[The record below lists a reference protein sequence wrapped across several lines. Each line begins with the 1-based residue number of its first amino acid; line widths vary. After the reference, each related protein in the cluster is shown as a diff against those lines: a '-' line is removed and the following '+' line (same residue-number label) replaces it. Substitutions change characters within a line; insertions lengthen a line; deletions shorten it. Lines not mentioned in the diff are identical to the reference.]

1 VEAAGGVAVVGGCVD
16 LGDVGI
22 GYGPLV
28 EVVRRLRATLG
39 VEVVDGLL
47 DEVAPALG
55 PLLTGG
61 HDRGEV
67 RPGAVLEQT
76 LALLEAVGERS
87 PGLLVG
93 IEDLHWADASTRDLV
108 AFLARHLRTAK
119 VALVIPRARSRSWK
133 QLCCCTTR
141 NSSGELTSAAS
152 M

>member
-1 VEAAGGVAVVGGCVD
+1 
-16 LGDVGI
+16 
-22 GYGPLV
+22 
-28 EVVRRLRATLG
+28 
-39 VEVVDGLL
+39 
-47 DEVAPALG
+47 
-55 PLLTGG
+55 
-61 HDRGEV
+61 
-67 RPGAVLEQT
+67 

-108 AFLARHLRTAK
+108 TFLARHLRTAK